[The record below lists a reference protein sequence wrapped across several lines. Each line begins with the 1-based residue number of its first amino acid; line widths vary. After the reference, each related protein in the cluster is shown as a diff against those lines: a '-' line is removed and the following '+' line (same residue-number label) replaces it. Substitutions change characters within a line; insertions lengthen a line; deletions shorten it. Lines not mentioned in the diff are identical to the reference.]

1 LGASCASGESL
12 RLATWPVDHHH
23 DRLRVTHAVLRTR
36 RHGDVLAS
44 VTYDYRGQ
52 RGNDIW
58 PTGLP
63 NVHEAVSQIFSE
75 KLPASAA
82 YWPLDDVS
90 QQHGSP
96 SREDGVFTDA
106 LRARRQGRRARS
118 RWARR
123 RRRSAGHPDRGCPT
137 CDASDSLLFS
147 MRTWMRY
154 RCDILLLPPHG
165 DDDSTGSPM
174 EPSTWQQAGTS
185 RSTRVTEGDAS
196 RRQARPSVR
205 QRAAMRG
212 LPCCISAT
220 WGVAKR
226 GRADLGRLRQMLI

>member
-1 LGASCASGESL
+1 M
-12 RLATWPVDHHH
+12 RLARTGGWGRRAPLVESHRLAAWPVDRHH

-36 RHGDVLAS
+36 RHSDVLAS

-63 NVHEAVSQIFSE
+63 NVYVAVSQIFSE

-96 SREDGVFTDA
+96 SKEDGVSTEEQP
-106 LRARRQGRRARS
+106 ARRERPRARS

-123 RRRSAGHPDRGCPT
+123 RRRSAEHPDRGGLT

-147 MRTWMRY
+147 MRTWIRY
-154 RCDILLLPPHG
+154 RCDILLLLPHG
-165 DDDSTGSPM
+165 DDDSTGSTM
-174 EPSTWQQAGTS
+174 EPSTLPQAGTS
-185 RSTRVTEGDAS
+185 LLRRAS
-196 RRQARPSVR
+196 
-205 QRAAMRG
+205 
-212 LPCCISAT
+212 
-220 WGVAKR
+220 
-226 GRADLGRLRQMLI
+226 